1 MKRFSCTLAASS
13 VGFITVATA
22 AIIMLTTASTSHA
35 AVAYGIDG
43 NGNLRLITSLG
54 TMSSVILGSTPFA
67 SGGINVGL
75 AIGPSGQLFAGD
87 AGGNIYSLTPTGIPT
102 LIGNPGQGPI
112 SGLDWDPTTNR
123 LLAIS
128 GGGSPNIFRVSPI
141 TGAVVGPTVPANLVG
156 NTPEDIAYYAP
167 GQGLVTYRNAGITAV
182 QLIDLA
188 TGGLLGTPAVSGVA
202 DNWTGVDV
210 DNSTGNIYM
219 LGWFDDSWQVSNS
232 AGNLTASH
240 LATGNHLDWTAFA
253 ISLDV
258 PEPTST
264 WLIAIGCGTA
274 LLRRK
279 RRCI

>member
-1 MKRFSCTLAASS
+1 MTHFPHLQITLATKFLA
-13 VGFITVATA
+13 VAAVAIISLTA
-22 AIIMLTTASTSHA
+22 ACRSHA

-43 NGNLRLITSLG
+43 NGNLRLITSLT
-54 TMSSVILGSTPFA
+54 TMSSVILGTTPFA
-67 SGGINVGL
+67 SGGVNVGL

-112 SGLDWDPTTNR
+112 SGLDWDPSTGR

-128 GGGSPNIFRVSPI
+128 GGGSPNIFRVSPV

-156 NTPEDIAYYAP
+156 NTPEDIAYYGA
-167 GQGLVTYRNAGITAV
+167 GKGLVTYRNAGNTAV

-188 TGGLLGTPAVSGVA
+188 TGGLLGTPAVSGII

-219 LGWFDDSWQVSNS
+219 LGWYDDSWQVTDS
-232 AGNLTASH
+232 AGNLSATH

-253 ISLDV
+253 ISLEV
-258 PEPTST
+258 PEPASGC
-264 WLIAIGCGTA
+264 LIAAGFVGG

-279 RRCI
+279 RRQL